1 MPPHSRFFIDLQGLV
16 AAGEDPKTSKAIG
29 KAVDF
34 LLKQQR
40 PNGGWGESYLS
51 CVDKAYPE
59 DGTGGESFSRDTNTG
74 LERLL
79 WHNSR
84 FRGEGAVENLMT
96 KSNAESRIQAEC
108 NSHGAVSRMSC
119 VWVCRVREGRCRR
132 GADGVGTAGPHGG
145 TLPGPR

>member
-1 MPPHSRFFIDLQGLV
+1 MPPTSPSRFSGLQGLV

-59 DGTGGESFSRDTNTG
+59 DGTGGESCLRDTSTG
-74 LERLL
+74 
-79 WHNSR
+79 SK
-84 FRGEGAVENLMT
+84 GVAV
-96 KSNAESRIQAEC
+96 A
-108 NSHGAVSRMSC
+108 
-119 VWVCRVREGRCRR
+119 
-132 GADGVGTAGPHGG
+132 
-145 TLPGPR
+145 

>member
-1 MPPHSRFFIDLQGLV
+1 M

-59 DGTGGESFSRDTNTG
+59 DGTGGESFLRDTNT
-74 LERLL
+74 
-79 WHNSR
+79 R
-84 FRGEGAVENLMT
+84 F
-96 KSNAESRIQAEC
+96 
-108 NSHGAVSRMSC
+108 
-119 VWVCRVREGRCRR
+119 
-132 GADGVGTAGPHGG
+132 
-145 TLPGPR
+145 